1 MAISLTAFRQ
11 NLFQH
16 VKAVLADE
24 TGGIEITTRAGSV
37 VLVNEAELR
46 SLREFHYLFSSPANA
61 KALLESLER
70 SRNGDYKVVT
80 MAELHALAKG
90 E

>member
-1 MAISLTAFRQ
+1 MAISLTAFRK

-46 SLREFHYLFSSPANA
+46 SLREFHHLFSSPANA
-61 KALLESLER
+61 KALLESIER
-70 SRNGDYKVVT
+70 AKQGDYKIVT
-80 MAELHALAKG
+80 MEELHALAKG
-90 E
+90 D

>member
-1 MAISLTAFRQ
+1 
-11 NLFQH
+11 
-16 VKAVLADE
+16 
-24 TGGIEITTRAGSV
+24 

-46 SLREFHYLFSSPANA
+46 SLREFHHLFSSPANA

-70 SRNGDYKVVT
+70 SRKGDYKVVT

>member
-1 MAISLTAFRQ
+1 MTISLTAFRQ

-46 SLREFHYLFSSPANA
+46 SLREFHHLFSSPANA
-61 KALLESLER
+61 RSLLKSLEQAEAG
-70 SRNGDYKVVT
+70 NYKIVT
-80 MAELHALAKG
+80 MAELHALAKS
-90 E
+90 